1 MRRLAVLAVSVLLAG
16 CWQSKVDFYAN
27 VPTATPFHPGKVAS
41 SSAGGEQTHAVLNL
55 ERGRY
60 RLTNDDRGSSDFG
73 DGFILRFLPLAGAP
87 SDIWAFDAQDACKPA
102 DANCKTQQHYYGL
115 VRLMPQGAE
124 VRNPDC
130 PKTTLLGA
138 RPDNFGACDFSSRA
152 LLEKALLALAR
163 AAWKPDIV
171 YRYD

>member
-1 MRRLAVLAVSVLLAG
+1 MRHLAVLAMSVLLAG
-16 CWQSKVDFYAN
+16 CWQSKTDFYAN
-27 VPTATPFHPGKVAS
+27 VPTATPFHSGKVAS
-41 SSAGGEQTHAVLNL
+41 NSTSGEQTHAVLSL
-55 ERGRY
+55 ELGRH

-73 DGFILRFLPLAGAP
+73 DSFLLRFIPLTGAP
-87 SDIWAFDAQDACKPA
+87 PDMWAFNAQDACKPA

-115 VRLMPQGAE
+115 VRLTSRGAE

-130 PKTTLLGA
+130 PKTALLGA

-152 LLEKALLALAR
+152 LLEKALRTLAR

>member
-1 MRRLAVLAVSVLLAG
+1 MRRLAALTVSVLLSG

-27 VPTATPFHPGKVAS
+27 VPSARPFHPGKVAS
-41 SSAGGEQTHAVLNL
+41 QSSAGEQTHAVLSL

-60 RLTNDDRGSSDFG
+60 RLTNDDRADSDFG
-73 DGFILRFLPLAGAP
+73 DSFILRFIPLTGAP
-87 SDIWAFDAQDACKPA
+87 PDIWVFDAQDACKPG
-102 DANCKTQQHYYGL
+102 DASCKTQQHYYGL
-115 VRLMPQGAE
+115 VRLTPQGAE

-130 PKTTLLGA
+130 PKAALLGA

-152 LLEKALLALAR
+152 LLEKALAALAR
-163 AAWKPDIV
+163 AAWKPDIM